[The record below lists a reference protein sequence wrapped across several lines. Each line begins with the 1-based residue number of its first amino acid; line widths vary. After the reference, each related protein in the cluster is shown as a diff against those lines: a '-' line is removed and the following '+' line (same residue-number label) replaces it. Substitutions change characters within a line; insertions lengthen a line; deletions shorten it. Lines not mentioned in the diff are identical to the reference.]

1 MAKKSAAGPI
11 ITRRFQLS
19 FPRASQV
26 PARARERARA
36 SMAWRARARVLEL
49 VPVLMAS
56 QARERQVLR
65 AQVQIHI
72 KLVARQLPAVRAA
85 GDECDRPGI
94 HQVQLHI
101 RIRLNLA
108 KYSFCPVVAD
118 QAHLYIELCGK
129 EFPALTVRRPADNF
143 FDHTVISRGGF
154 YAINP
159 GFQFAGG

>member
-65 AQVQIHI
+65 AQERLALVPVLALVQGAEWLASKH
-72 KLVARQLPAVRAA
+72 QSPP
-85 GDECDRPGI
+85 E
-94 HQVQLHI
+94 QVQEA
-101 RIRLNLA
+101 RSAR
-108 KYSFCPVVAD
+108 VAWSGRV
-118 QAHLYIELCGK
+118 APSAWC
-129 EFPALTVRRPADNF
+129 R
-143 FDHTVISRGGF
+143 
-154 YAINP
+154 
-159 GFQFAGG
+159 